1 MRALLA
7 LPLLMAC
14 PAFAQE
20 EAAHAG
26 HHPVAPTPTASE
38 QSDNDTARQTGKTSA
53 NSDQSAGSMDHSMMD
68 HGSMDHSMM
77 GHMDMPMSTSQAM
90 ANDAAAAVPS
100 QDIPQSPPPPEAFS
114 GPAFAADQYVGA
126 DTMAASRA
134 RVVREISGMPVF
146 WFMADRAEYRAHRGK
161 DGYAWNVQS
170 AYGGPVDK
178 LWFKSEGE
186 GIFGDKPERAEVQAL
201 WSHAIG
207 PWWDLQTGVRQDLV
221 GPSRTHAVIGVQ
233 GLAPYL
239 FEVSAAAFISNE
251 GDVTARI
258 EGELDQRIT
267 QRLILQPRAEIN
279 LADRDI
285 PELGIGAGIDRIEA
299 GLRLRYEIRREFA
312 PYIGITQEWKV
323 GTSADY
329 ARAAGEDASV
339 TSFVAGI
346 RFWF

>member
-1 MRALLA
+1 VRYLLA
-7 LPLLMAC
+7 LPLLAAS
-14 PAFAQE
+14 PAFAQDQ
-20 EAAHAG
+20 ADHAG
-26 HHPVAPTPTASE
+26 HHPQAST
-38 QSDNDTARQTGKTSA
+38 QQPADPSDDTVSTQPSSA
-53 NSDQSAGSMDHSMMD
+53 SGETMNGTGSMDHSMMN
-68 HGSMDHSMM
+68 GAM
-77 GHMDMPMSTSQAM
+77 GHGTMEHMQMGHGMDMSHGDM
-90 ANDAAAAVPS
+90 APS
-100 QDIPQSPPPPEAFS
+100 SSDDIPQSPPPPEAFS

-134 RVVREISGMPVF
+134 KVVREISGMPVF
-146 WFMADRAEYRAHRGK
+146 WLMADRAEYRAHEGK
-161 DGYAWNVQS
+161 DGYTWDIQA
-170 AYGGPVDK
+170 AYGGHIDK
-178 LWFKSEGE
+178 LWFRSEGE
-186 GIFGDKPERAEVQAL
+186 GNFGEKAERAEVQAL

-221 GPSRTHAVIGVQ
+221 GPSRTHAVISVQ

-239 FEVSAAAFISNE
+239 FEVSAAAFLSNK

-279 LADRDI
+279 LAVQDV
-285 PELGIGAGIDRIEA
+285 PELGIGAGVDRIEA

-312 PYIGITQEWKV
+312 PYIGIAQEWKV

-329 ARAAGEDASV
+329 ARADGEDPSV
-339 TSFVAGI
+339 TNFVAGI